1 MKYLVG
7 YQLLSDKNFINQII
21 KTKENIE
28 EVYFSWDGIANGR
41 GVGMNETHRTKFEA
55 LNEKFD
61 DLCFLKNNGINTN
74 LLLNATCYGKDSLS
88 REF

>member
-41 GVGMNETHRTKFEA
+41 GVGSNETHRTKFEA
-55 LNEKFD
+55 LTKKFSSPFKKREQWQF
-61 DLCFLKNNGINTN
+61 DL
-74 LLLNATCYGKDSLS
+74 KDF
-88 REF
+88 E